1 MWYSTV
7 ARLRYNEILLVNL
20 DHHPI
25 LHPSWT
31 STLKPSSNSAMQ
43 EFQNDDTVDPL
54 KTDRKGRRKE
64 IGLEGPGERR
74 KGKKYGEP

>member
-1 MWYSTV
+1 MKF
-7 ARLRYNEILLVNL
+7 LCQLLL
-20 DHHPI
+20 SSHFASF
-25 LHPSWT
+25 LHIHYKAFIQLCHASEE
-31 STLKPSSNSAMQ
+31 Q
-43 EFQNDDTVDPL
+43 EFQNDDTLDPL